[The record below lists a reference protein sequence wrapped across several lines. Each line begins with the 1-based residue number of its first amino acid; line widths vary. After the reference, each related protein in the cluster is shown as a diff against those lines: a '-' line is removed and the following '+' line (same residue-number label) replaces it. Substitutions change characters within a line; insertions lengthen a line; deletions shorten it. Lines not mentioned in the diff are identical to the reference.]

1 MRLALCNKIV
11 SSETLVLSKRD
22 HLRVKLV
29 FDFHCMR
36 LLLLHLSV
44 TIVTVEKLDDPEA
57 LLQGRRRV
65 NIVSSSVVPV

>member
-11 SSETLVLSKRD
+11 SSETLVLSKCD

-29 FDFHCMR
+29 FDFHYMR